1 MSTAETLP
9 AMDVSVSSLVRRPVA
24 DVAAH
29 AIDVR
34 TAAEWQPHVLGRRV
48 PLGFEVV
55 DYDPASHI
63 VLRSEQGPVAFEA
76 TYSWLPQGTWT
87 RVTLR
92 QTGDAPG
99 AGLAASI
106 LEKALMKA
114 MTKNLARLVE
124 LLEQPAA

>member
-1 MSTAETLP
+1 
-9 AMDVSVSSLVRRPVA
+9 MDVSVSSLVRRSTA

-48 PLGFEVV
+48 PLGFEIV
-55 DYDPASHI
+55 DYDPASHL
-63 VLRSEQGPVAFEA
+63 VLRSVQGPVAFEA
-76 TYSWLPQGTWT
+76 TYSWVPQGTWT

-99 AGLAASI
+99 VGLAASL
-106 LEKALMKA
+106 LEKALAKA
-114 MTKNLARLVE
+114 MARNLARLVE
-124 LLEQPAA
+124 LLEAPAA

>member
-1 MSTAETLP
+1 
-9 AMDVSVSSLVRRPVA
+9 MDVSVSSLVRRSVA

-29 AIDVR
+29 SIDVR
-34 TAAEWQPHVLGRRV
+34 TAADWQPHVLGRRV

-76 TYSWLPQGTWT
+76 TYTWVPQGTWT
-87 RVTLR
+87 RITLR

-99 AGLAASI
+99 VGLAASL
-106 LEKALMKA
+106 LERALAKA
-114 MTKNLARLVE
+114 MAKNLARLVE
-124 LLEQPAA
+124 VLEAAPAA